1 MDSLNNAFLESGLT
15 FDLVRGEQL
24 YLVIDGSQIRD
35 LASKL
40 YSLDGPLI
48 LEPIYMKAPY
58 DQLLE
63 VTPYVVHASKSV
75 KDWFFDQNNP
85 MAGYFIASSHSME
98 RICENYRNLIIA
110 ESPYGSKVYV
120 KMAHSECAWVFY
132 STRTPQFW
140 NDISKV
146 WIPTRKEWKTEQAPD
161 IDFNDKNLKISDEQW
176 ALLGR
181 VSWNTTVEKLTQ
193 HVFKWF
199 PTLLENCAD
208 SVSWVEQHALTAYD
222 KGFTSERDLLMYM
235 NVIGF
240 LGEDKFLDQ
249 KVYPDIYQLIEMPSQ
264 KTPSQR
270 IEAASELA
278 QAYSNHIIT
287 QEKQV

>member
-1 MDSLNNAFLESGLT
+1 MDNLNESFLEAGFGFELET
-15 FDLVRGEQL
+15 DEQL
-24 YLVIDGSQIRD
+24 YLVVDGAQIEG

-40 YSLDGPLI
+40 YALDGPLHI
-48 LEPIYMKAPY
+48 EPIYMKPPY
-58 DQLLE
+58 DQLIE
-63 VTPYVVHASKSV
+63 VSPYIVQASKSV
-75 KDWFFDQNNP
+75 RDWFFELNNSL
-85 MAGYFIASSHSME
+85 AGYFIASSHSLE

-110 ESPYGSKVYV
+110 DSPYGSKVYV

-132 STRTPQFW
+132 STYTPQFW

-146 WIPTRKEWKTEQAPD
+146 WIPTRKEWKAAQTPD
-161 IDFNDKNLKISDEQW
+161 IGSNDKNLKISDEQW
-176 ALLGR
+176 ALLGKI
-181 VSWNTTVEKLTQ
+181 SWNTTVEKLTL

-199 PTLLENCAD
+199 PTLLENRAE
-208 SVSWVEQHALTAYD
+208 SISWVEQHALTAYE
-222 KGFTSERDLLMYM
+222 KGFTSERDLLMYI

-278 QAYSNHIIT
+278 QAYSNHNIT